1 MSRTLSAMGG
11 QMGFWEIFKK
21 SLPVL
26 GGAAAGALT
35 GGLLAPAAA
44 AGTAAAVG
52 GVAGAAPAV
61 GGAIAPAAAP
71 VVAQSTTPGM
81 FDGIGRD
88 LAKQTAGTLV
98 AGTLNDQLNR
108 PKLPGKVREVIRSQQ
123 AQRPQRGIGTYDN
136 ATRNLG

>member
-1 MSRTLSAMGG
+1 MS
-11 QMGFWEIFKK
+11 FWDVFKK
-21 SLPVL
+21 SLPIL

-61 GGAIAPAAAP
+61 GNAVAPAAAQ
-71 VVAQSTTPGM
+71 AATPGM

-123 AQRPQRGIGTYDN
+123 AQRQPRGIGTYN
-136 ATRNLG
+136 AATRDLG